1 MICICCRR
9 CYCKLQLQ
17 KKGAHTNHFG
27 GNVPRHAH
35 TPTHT
40 HSLPSKWS
48 LLSKYRSQ
56 PPIPPVPPSPPRP
69 VPACKLIHLRVVAGL
84 QRDLVIVS
92 PTAPA
97 PSSSPA
103 IVPSF
108 MCRHPTPLIPYHCCG
123 FRWPT
128 TKRIRSC
135 SSCCYCCCC
144 GQPTKFSS
152 VCPARLNM
160 QSCEAGSPRNASLIA
175 GQPDAPLHLY
185 TFPSMVFLCI
195 YVCVCVC
202 FYVFCGQFVSA
213 IPQRVGL

>member
-1 MICICCRR
+1 M
-9 CYCKLQLQ
+9 
-17 KKGAHTNHFG
+17 
-27 GNVPRHAH
+27 PRHAH

-56 PPIPPVPPSPPRP
+56 PPSPPVLPSPPRP

-97 PSSSPA
+97 PSSSPT
-103 IVPSF
+103 IVSCF
-108 MCRHPTPLIPYHCCG
+108 MCRHPTPLTPYHCCG

-128 TKRIRSC
+128 TNRIRSC
-135 SSCCYCCCC
+135 SSCCCC

-160 QSCEAGSPRNASLIA
+160 QSYEAGSPRNASLIA

-185 TFPSMVFLCI
+185 TFPSMYFSVSMS
-195 YVCVCVC
+195 VCVCA
-202 FYVFCGQFVSA
+202 FMYFVVSLCPQYPSESGCNA
-213 IPQRVGL
+213 IAA